1 MHRQLR
7 ISKVFIRKLPSTI
20 IIRKL
25 SIHETDLFRIQELW
39 KKLNLY
45 PERLPEYDISL
56 MSRPNQKAEKQIMP
70 ELQEIVI

>member
-1 MHRQLR
+1 
-7 ISKVFIRKLPSTI
+7 
-20 IIRKL
+20 L